1 VAIAAIIVFVAVLAN
16 SSRNEQQYVIAT
28 GAIPAGSTIGPGDL
42 STAKM
47 SLSGATGSNA
57 FRQIGSLVGRT
68 AAEAIGPGE
77 LLEQS
82 MLVPA
87 GSQPATRPVSVA
99 VNPSSLA
106 GLAPGSGV
114 DVLATE
120 GSGSSATVSVVMR
133 GAVLIAVNNSASGGL
148 TGSSNP
154 VVTLGV
160 GSLPEVEA
168 VVQASQSGTVSVVA
182 AEPSD
187 GVGPGPSAG
196 SGAGSPADGSAGPSA
211 GAGPAAGAGASTAAG
226 SGPSAGAG
234 PAAGDASS
242 GS

>member
-1 VAIAAIIVFVAVLAN
+1 VAVAAIIVFAAVLA
-16 SSRNEQQYVIAT
+16 SSGPSGQQYVIA
-28 GAIPAGSTIGPGDL
+28 AQALPAGSTIGPGEL

-47 SLSGATGSNA
+47 SLPGGAGSDA
-57 FRQIGSLVGRT
+57 FRQTGSLVGRM
-68 AAEAIGPGE
+68 AAEAIRPGE

-82 MLVPA
+82 MLVPV

-106 GLAPGSGV
+106 GLAPGSAV

-120 GSGSSATVSVVMR
+120 GSGGSATVSLVIR
-133 GAVLIAVNNSASGGL
+133 GAVLIAVDNSASGGL
-148 TGSSNP
+148 TGSSTP

-168 VVQASQSGTVSVVA
+168 VVQASQSGTVSLVA

-187 GVGPGPSAG
+187 GVGPGPS
-196 SGAGSPADGSAGPSA
+196 DGVGPGPSDGVGPGPSA
-211 GAGPAAGAGASTAAG
+211 GAGGGSSAGSSAAAGAGS
-226 SGPSAGAG
+226 SAGE
-234 PAAGDASS
+234 ASS